1 MEEDIP
7 MKWIEHYKLGAAETD
22 INNIASV
29 SAVLRY
35 MQDSSNSQMMA
46 MKPSYEELFEKG
58 LSFVLSRITISLY
71 STICAHEHFDGET
84 WASPSKGAT
93 FNRCYR
99 ITKEGSIVAEAVSAW
114 ALLNVNERRLCR
126 VTDVELGYGEE
137 PLLELDMPSRFR
149 IPSEAQLTL
158 VGERLV
164 EYADCD
170 LNGHMNNTH
179 YPDILCS
186 YIGPMKGRRAS
197 KMSISFVSEA
207 PLGESIKIYSGVL
220 DDVYYIRTVREDGK
234 VNVEAEIYLEEI

>member
-1 MEEDIP
+1 

-22 INNIASV
+22 INSIASA

-46 MKPSYEELFEKG
+46 IKPSYEELFEKG
-58 LSFVLSRITISLY
+58 LVFVLSRITISIY
-71 STICAHEHFDGET
+71 SPLRAHDRFEGET
-84 WASPSKGAT
+84 WASPSKGVT

-99 ITKEGSIVAEAVSAW
+99 LTKEGSIIAEAVSAW

-126 VTDVELGYGEE
+126 VNEVDIDYGEE
-137 PLLELDMPSRFR
+137 PLLELDMPARFR
-149 IPSEAQLTL
+149 IPSEVQLTL
-158 VGERLV
+158 VGERMV

-179 YPDILCS
+179 YPDILAS
-186 YIGPMKGRRAS
+186 YIGDMRGRRVA

>member
-1 MEEDIP
+1 

-22 INNIASV
+22 INSIASV

-35 MQDSSNSQMMA
+35 MQDSSNSQMKA
-46 MKPSYEELFEKG
+46 MKPSYEELFDKG

-71 STICAHEHFDGET
+71 STLKAHDSFEGET
-84 WASPSKGAT
+84 WASPSKGVT

-99 ITKEGSIVAEAVSAW
+99 LTKDGSIVAEAVSAW
-114 ALLNVNERRLCR
+114 ALLNVNERKLCR

-149 IPSEAQLTL
+149 IPSDVQLTL
-158 VGERLV
+158 VGERMV

-170 LNGHMNNTH
+170 LNGHMNNTR

-186 YIGPMKGRRAS
+186 YTASMKGRRPS
-197 KMSISFVSEA
+197 KMSLSFVSEA

-220 DDVYYIRTVREDGK
+220 DDVYYVRTVREDGK
-234 VNVEAEIYLEEI
+234 VNVEAEIYLEEV